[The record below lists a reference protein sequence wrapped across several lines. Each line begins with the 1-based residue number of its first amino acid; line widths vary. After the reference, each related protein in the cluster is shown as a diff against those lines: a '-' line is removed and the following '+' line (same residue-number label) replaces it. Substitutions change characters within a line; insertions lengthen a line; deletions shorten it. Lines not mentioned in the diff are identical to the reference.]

1 MTGSKFLLVSS
12 IVGTIFLAACS
23 APGTYPIS
31 GQAVSSDDPVRDMY
45 YNPNLIFR
53 GESR

>member
-1 MTGSKFLLVSS
+1 MSGSKFLLVSS
-12 IVGTIFLAACS
+12 IIGTIFLAACS

-31 GQAVSSDDPVRDMY
+31 GQAVSSDDPVQEMY
-45 YNPNLIFR
+45 HNPSLIFR